1 MSEKI
6 SEVAKLPRTVKQ
18 LKSSAALSAYQK
30 EWFHS
35 IKKDGFGMCSAD
47 EAEEIFTAFDMPV
60 VVIQWWMSIIAAKRM
75 SPYYGNLLAERGY
88 DMQHYQG
95 SLGLASTI
103 DNNPETAPWGGLP
116 RPLVLIGNLPVI
128 EIWARE
134 WGCPCFPLDGGYRS
148 GGPPTHVPDNWW
160 ETMKDHWEDY
170 VEPHV
175 LDLRVAQYK
184 ELIKFLEIRTGRSF
198 SYTRLAEVN
207 ELINEQEGYW
217 RKARDLIA
225 STIPC
230 PVSAPDQ
237 LSIYPAQWYR
247 GTPAGRDF
255 IKAFYEEVKE
265 RVGNGI
271 GACPNEKIRLK
282 FSGRLWGNTAF
293 FQYFEE
299 KYGAVFVD
307 STYTSI
313 AADCLAR
320 KVNNNDHLRVLAGR
334 HAMLGGGGNGHGVFA
349 AKLHKCDGVIG
360 FGEDDNRP
368 SPQLEAYRKA
378 GIPVCEIPGD
388 PIDQRQWRDEYVR
401 EIVSRF
407 IEKLL
412 MEKYKKF

>member
-1 MSEKI
+1 MSELNKDEI
-6 SEVAKLPRTVKQ
+6 ILPRTKKQ
-18 LKSSAALSAYQK
+18 LKSPAALSVYQK
-30 EWFHS
+30 EWFRS
-35 IKKDGFGMCSAD
+35 IKKDAYGICSAN

-75 SPYYGNLLAERGY
+75 SPYYGNLLAARGY

-103 DNNPETAPWGGLP
+103 DNNSETAPWGGLP
-116 RPLVLIGNLPVI
+116 RPLVLIGNLPVT

-134 WGCPCFPLDGGYRS
+134 WGCTCYPLDCGYLS
-148 GGPPTHVPDNWW
+148 GGPLTHAPYDWW
-160 ETMKDHWEDY
+160 NSLKSNWEDM
-170 VEPHV
+170 VEPYV
-175 LDLRVAQYK
+175 LDLKVAQYK
-184 ELIKFLEIRTGRSF
+184 ELIKFLEMKTGRNF

-225 STIPC
+225 TTIPC

-247 GTPAGRDF
+247 GTTTGRDF

-265 RVGNGI
+265 RVDNGI
-271 GACPNEKIRLK
+271 GACQNEKIRLK
-282 FSGRLWGNTAF
+282 FAGRLWGNTAF

-320 KVNNNDHLRVLAGR
+320 NVNNNDQLRVIAGR
-334 HAMLGGGGNGHGVFA
+334 HAMLSPGGNGHGVYA

-360 FGEDDNRP
+360 FGNLDGRP
-368 SPQLEAYRKA
+368 SPNLKDTKK
-378 GIPVCEIPGD
+378 PG
-388 PIDQRQWRDEYVR
+388 YLFVKCR
-401 EIVSRF
+401 EIQSIKDSGKTKKSGLSFPV
-407 IEKLL
+407 LL
-412 MEKYKKF
+412 KSS